1 MSIIFCNIFGII
13 FKKCYNFI
21 WINGGLMKV
30 NQIVSDF
37 LESNTFVII
46 EEGEALIVDAGA
58 SLEKV
63 KKTVG
68 NNVVVGILLTHGH
81 YDHCF
86 YVLDYIKEFGCSAF
100 IHEHGI
106 KTLANSNLNYG
117 ENFSIKDSTNFKT
130 IKNDCG
136 IKLGHYEIDVFATPG
151 HSPCCVSYLIEND
164 LFAGDAVFYHGIGRT
179 DLAES
184 NNHDMLQSLKKIS
197 TLKFTRLHSGHSL
210 DSAYEDQ
217 QRNLNAYIK
226 FLSRK
231 KDVE

>member
-1 MSIIFCNIFGII
+1 
-13 FKKCYNFI
+13 
-21 WINGGLMKV
+21 MKV

-63 KKTVG
+63 KKVVG
-68 NNVVVGILLTHGH
+68 DNVVVGILLTHGH
-81 YDHCF
+81 YDHCY
-86 YVLDYIKEFGCSAF
+86 YVLNYIEEFGCSAF

-117 ENFSIKDSTNFKT
+117 ESFSIKDRTNFKT
-130 IKNDCG
+130 IKNDCR
-136 IKLGHYEIDVFATPG
+136 IKLGHYEIDAFATPG
-151 HSPCCVSYLIEND
+151 HSPCCVSYLIEKD
-164 LFAGDAVFYHGIGRT
+164 LFAGDTVFYQGIGRI

-184 NNHDMLQSLKKIS
+184 DANKMLQSLKKIA
-197 TLKFTRLHSGHSL
+197 LIKFKNLHSGHSK
-210 DSAYEDQ
+210 DSFYEDQ

-231 KDVE
+231 KDVD